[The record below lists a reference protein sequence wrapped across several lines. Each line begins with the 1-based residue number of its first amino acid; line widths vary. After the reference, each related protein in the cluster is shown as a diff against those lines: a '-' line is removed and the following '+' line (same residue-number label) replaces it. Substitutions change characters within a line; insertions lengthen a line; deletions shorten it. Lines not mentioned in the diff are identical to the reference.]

1 MKVDLNIRYTEMVT
15 PPRCRKPRPE
25 DGETTISVNIK
36 EVPEERAPVAFVV
49 KEYDHQLREVR
60 LVSGKLYRQYQ
71 VPQYQEEKRDRKTPL
86 WINSNSK
93 SINWQWL
100 IGDSAAIYC
109 SSSDLHY
116 WNYGSLKDNI
126 YRARNLAKEYIIV
139 NGNVYILTGEPY
151 YSVTCFGLGN
161 NHGGTG
167 LFVKWSK
174 INCKTVFGYTP
185 LDKGAA
191 INSAIEIAENRGD
204 SKDIERLRACEFYDI
219 KVLIPSAVK
228 RTYKIY

>member
-25 DGETTISVNIK
+25 DGEATISVNIK

-60 LVSGKLYRQYQ
+60 LYAGKLYRQI
-71 VPQYQEEKRDRKTPL
+71 QELRDRTSECERIMPL
-86 WINSNSK
+86 WITQRAEQV
-93 SINWQWL
+93 NWQWL
-100 IGDSAAIYC
+100 IGNNSGAFRRDR
-109 SSSDLHY
+109 HPY
-116 WNYGSLKDNI
+116 WDYGTLKSNADRIKRNAQNYV
-126 YRARNLAKEYIIV
+126 IIDDIA
-139 NGNVYILTGEPY
+139 YELTGEPY
-151 YSVTCFGLGN
+151 YSVICFGLGN

-167 LFVKWSK
+167 FFVKWSERSNK
-174 INCKTVFGYTP
+174 SVFGYTP
-185 LDKGAA
+185 LDKEAA
-191 INSAIEIAENRGD
+191 VNSAIDIATRREDTDHID
-204 SKDIERLRACEFYDI
+204 SLRACEFYDI